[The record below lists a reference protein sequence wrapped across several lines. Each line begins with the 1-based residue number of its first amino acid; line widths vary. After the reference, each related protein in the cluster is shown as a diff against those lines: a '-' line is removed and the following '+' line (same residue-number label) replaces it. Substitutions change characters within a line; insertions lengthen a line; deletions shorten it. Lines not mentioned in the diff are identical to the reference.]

1 MTVALDKKLTYCHRV
16 AMPLAKIR
24 VVEARYDETRI
35 AAKTIAVSPVPTP
48 TTMQAGAPPGSSSS
62 SHRQNCYPTV
72 YPGQLALAFR
82 VELFVLTK

>member
-1 MTVALDKKLTYCHRV
+1 
-16 AMPLAKIR
+16 MPLAKIH
-24 VVEARYDETRI
+24 VVEGRYDETRI

-48 TTMQAGAPPGSSSS
+48 TTTQAGAPPGSSSS

-72 YPGQLALAFR
+72 YPPGQLALAFR